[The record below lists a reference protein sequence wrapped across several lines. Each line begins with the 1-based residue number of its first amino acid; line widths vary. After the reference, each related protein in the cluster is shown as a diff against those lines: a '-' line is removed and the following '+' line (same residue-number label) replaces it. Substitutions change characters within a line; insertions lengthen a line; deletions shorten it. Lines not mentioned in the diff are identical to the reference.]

1 MVAHVASV
9 LALCLALQAPVL
21 LDRTVAIVGGRPL
34 LQSDVLT
41 AQRLGLIEGEGV
53 SPASVGRLVDREL
66 QLREAERFFPLR
78 VDVAAIDARIADLE
92 RRAGGREAV
101 ARILVTGGFTPDRLR
116 AWIRDD
122 LHVQAYLRQRF
133 AAEER
138 REALLAEWTADLRR
152 RTVIVLLEP

>member
-1 MVAHVASV
+1 MVAHVASL
-9 LALCLALQAPVL
+9 LALCVALQAPVL

-78 VDVAAIDARIADLE
+78 VDAAAIDARLADLE

-101 ARILVTGGFTPDRLR
+101 ARILATGGFTPDRLR

-133 AAEER
+133 AAEEHR
-138 REALLAEWTADLRR
+138 GALLTEWTADQRW
-152 RTVIVLLEP
+152 RTVIVRLEP